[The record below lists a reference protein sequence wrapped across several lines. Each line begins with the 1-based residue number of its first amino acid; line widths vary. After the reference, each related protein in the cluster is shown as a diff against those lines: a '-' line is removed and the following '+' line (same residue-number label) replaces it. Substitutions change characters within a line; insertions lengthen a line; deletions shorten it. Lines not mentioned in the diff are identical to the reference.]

1 MGRYISKKTFFGI
14 CVALLVIQFGCMRE
28 QSFSQQIDFADLEWK
43 AHWVTKPKK
52 ENPTQDANPKG
63 KKVATPVSEEWEDL
77 PPLPWTFT
85 AIYPIAPDSGVHRI
99 DVKAEFDLSKDNP
112 LLKVP
117 SGLYLPDIGEN
128 WRILLNGN
136 VLKEEWYG
144 NDGDSLEAKRALK
157 SLIVPIDSGI
167 LKPGKNE
174 IRIEFKGESDSN
186 PYIHNDHFGFYH
198 KRNFRISSLE
208 EIYNSS
214 SEYLDI
220 FLFGIYFIFGFYHVL
235 FFVTRKQDLYYLYF
249 GFFSLLSSIYFYL
262 TSFHIYNKFINYW
275 IGTDT
280 EIFFRTEVAALIPI
294 VPVFMLFARD
304 FFYKQEGKFWAIRIF
319 CGFSA
324 LLFITNWILPFKYIL
339 INLTAYQILLIPMLL
354 YVIAFSINSI
364 RKKKPDSVKLAI
376 GIGVCTVFGIWD
388 TLDAILKIVGIHY
401 PFFKIAYSVFILVII
416 SLLVSRYVSLYKES
430 QALNLVISRQ
440 RDAFYRFVPSE
451 FISILDRE
459 SPVEIKIGDSKEKT
473 MSVFFADLR
482 GYTTVSEKLSP
493 DENIKYL
500 NRYFSGFED
509 IIFKN
514 AGFVDKYIGD
524 AIMALFSDHSERA
537 EKQNF
542 NSADNAL
549 QSAIDMVRFV
559 HSLNDG
565 NGVGAD
571 LGIGVNTGPLILG
584 TVGSERR
591 IDTTVVGDTVN
602 LASRVQSLTSF
613 YKTKI
618 LVTHHSFLRLN
629 LLSDVKAREIDTVIV
644 KGKTQPVILYEV
656 YEADDP
662 ESIEWKDRAK
672 TKLNEGIALYKA
684 GQFKPAFSLFRDLYR
699 ERPLDSVVRLYA
711 KRTKLFM
718 QQALPNDWDGIFR
731 LHKK

>member
-1 MGRYISKKTFFGI
+1 MGHYYIKKTTFRI
-14 CVALLVIQFGCMRE
+14 LILLLVSQFGCIQE
-28 QSFSQQIDFADLEWK
+28 NTFSQQIDFDSLVWK
-43 AHWVTKPKK
+43 AHWSSKRK
-52 ENPTQDANPKG
+52 ANPEPIVKN
-63 KKVATPVSEEWEDL
+63 KKPVLPAEEWQDL

-85 AIYPIAPDSGVHRI
+85 QLFSIPYDSGVYEVN
-99 DVKAEFDLSKDNP
+99 VKSEFQLPKDSQ
-112 LLKVP
+112 LLKAP
-117 SGLYLPDIGEN
+117 SGVYFPDIGEN
-128 WRILLNGN
+128 WRIEINGT
-136 VLKEEWYG
+136 VLREEWYG
-144 NDGDSLEAKRALK
+144 SDGENLETKRALK
-157 SLIVPIDSGI
+157 SLIVPIDQGV
-167 LKPGKNE
+167 LKAGKNE
-174 IRIEFKGESDSN
+174 IRIDFLGESDSN
-186 PYIHNDHFGFYH
+186 PYIHNDHFGFFH
-198 KRNFRISSLE
+198 KRNYRISSLE

-235 FFVTRKQDLYYLYF
+235 FFITRKQDLYYLYF

-262 TSFHIYNKFINYW
+262 TSFHIYNKFINYMV
-275 IGTDT
+275 GTDT
-280 EIFFRTEVAALIPI
+280 EIFFRIEVAALIPI

-304 FFYKQEGKFWAIRIF
+304 FFYKQEGKFWAIRTF
-319 CGFSA
+319 CA
-324 LLFITNWILPFKYIL
+324 LSGILFLTNLFLPFRYIL
-339 INLTAYQILLIPMLL
+339 VNLTLFQILLIPMLL
-354 YVIAFSINSI
+354 YVIIFSINSI

-376 GIGVCTVFGIWD
+376 GIGICALFGIWD
-388 TLDAILKIVGIHY
+388 TLDAIVKIVGIHY
-401 PFFKIAYSVFILVII
+401 PFFKIAYLIFILVII

-430 QALNLVISRQ
+430 QALNQVISRQ

-500 NRYFSGFED
+500 NKYFSGFED

-537 EKQNF
+537 EKNNF

-559 HSLNDG
+559 NSLNDG
-565 NGVGAD
+565 SGVGAD

-656 YEADDP
+656 YEADEP
-662 ESIEWKDRAK
+662 ESIEWKDKAK
-672 TKLNEGIALYKA
+672 VKLNEGIALYKA
-684 GQFKPAFSLFRDLYR
+684 GQFKPAFSVFRELYR